1 MYKVVLSHIIIPGKY
16 DDLAE
21 WCREADKKRKQENPA
36 YVPPS
41 RFINQ
46 YGDSFKVQIEFEH
59 SEMPSEPMNYGK
71 SNQNSSNLSYPVQPE
86 WRFINPS
93 INVSYS

>member
-16 DDLAE
+16 GELAE

-41 RFINQ
+41 RSINQ
-46 YGDSFKVQIEFEH
+46 YGGSF
-59 SEMPSEPMNYGK
+59 
-71 SNQNSSNLSYPVQPE
+71 
-86 WRFINPS
+86 
-93 INVSYS
+93 

>member
-1 MYKVVLSHIIIPGKY
+1 MYKVVLSHIIIPCKY
-16 DDLAE
+16 DELAE
-21 WCREADKKRKQENPA
+21 WCREADKKRKKENLA

-71 SNQNSSNLSYPVQPE
+71 SNQLE
-86 WRFINPS
+86 FFEFIVPGTTRMEVYKS
-93 INVSYS
+93 ID

>member
-46 YGDSFKVQIEFEH
+46 YGDSFKVQIEFEF

-71 SNQNSSNLSYPVQPE
+71 SNQPE
-86 WRFINPS
+86 FFEFIVPGTTRMEVYKS
-93 INVSYS
+93 ID

>member
-16 DDLAE
+16 GELAE

-59 SEMPSEPMNYGK
+59 SEMPPEPMNYG
-71 SNQNSSNLSYPVQPE
+71 SNNQPE
-86 WRFINPS
+86 SFEFIVPGTTRIEVYKS
-93 INVSYS
+93 IN